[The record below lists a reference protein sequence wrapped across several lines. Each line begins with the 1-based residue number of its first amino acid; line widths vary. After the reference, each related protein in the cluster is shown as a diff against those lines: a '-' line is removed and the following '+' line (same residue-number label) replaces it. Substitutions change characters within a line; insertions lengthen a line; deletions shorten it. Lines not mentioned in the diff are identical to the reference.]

1 MKKLNYFLV
10 LLSAYSQLF
19 FSQQK
24 EVRTFREIRSN
35 YEKMTIDDERA
46 MPFVKAYIQKAKSE
60 SDIAQLIQGY
70 RDGRQFDY
78 NSKMKYADSA
88 LAISIK
94 YGNNDDISKD
104 YLSKGIIYYFYQKKY
119 KLALNQ
125 YMKAYEFSKGSDDH
139 YQHYKVIYHLG
150 VVKAHLGYY
159 DEALEH
165 FQDCS
170 QFYEKAMNRKGL
182 HENLQFNNKKA
193 YLNSLHQ
200 MTVVNRYLKNVSTSD
215 SLSKLGYKLT
225 EGDQDF
231 QLENNYFLKCMGISK
246 FFKKDYDGAVSD
258 LNRAL
263 HEILKRNDF
272 AWVSVVYYYLGK
284 ISEVR
289 KQEDVVIGYYSKID
303 SIFVKE
309 GFILPEVYK
318 SYNYLISY
326 YKNKDLSKQL
336 YYTDQLLKAD
346 SMISK
351 DYPYLSGKLHKEYDR
366 RSLIEQKEDIEKSSK
381 KKMGIAQFL
390 IFSSTLTII
399 FFVIRFQKDRNIKKQ
414 YDLLQK
420 KIKDGSYGI
429 PGTVEEQPQEYSLR
443 KTFLTPELTIEIGD
457 KLKKFERELQFIKK
471 GITQNSIAAKLNTN
485 ANYLS
490 IYINENRGMNFTR
503 YIAELRIKYI
513 TNLLNTNTKYLNYTI
528 EALAEE
534 CGIAARQNFS
544 NLFYD
549 INGIRPTDYIKK
561 RKKELRIGE

>member
-46 MPFVKAYIQKAKSE
+46 MPFVKDYIQKAKSE
-60 SDIAQLIQGY
+60 SDISQLIQGY

-78 NSKMKYADSA
+78 KSKMKYADSA
-88 LAISIK
+88 LAFSIK
-94 YGNNDDISKD
+94 YGSNDDISKD

-125 YMKAYEFSKGSDDH
+125 YMKAYEFSKGSGDQ

-170 QFYEKAMNRKGL
+170 QFYEKAMNQKGL

-225 EGDQDF
+225 AGNRDF
-231 QLENNYFLKCMGISK
+231 LLENSYFLKCLGISK
-246 FFKKDYDGAVSD
+246 FLKKDYEGAASD

-263 HEILKRNDF
+263 PEILKRNDF
-272 AWVSVVYYYLGK
+272 AWVSVIYYYLGK
-284 ISEVR
+284 ISEA
-289 KQEDVVIGYYSKID
+289 KNQEDVVIGYYSKID
-303 SIFVKE
+303 SIFVRE

-326 YKNKDLSKQL
+326 YKNKDLDKQL

-351 DYPYLSGKLHKEYDR
+351 DYPYLSGKLHREYDR
-366 RSLIEQKEDIEKSSK
+366 RSLIEQKEDIEKAGK
-381 KKMGIAQFL
+381 KKIRIAQFL
-390 IFSSTLTII
+390 ILTSTLTII
-399 FFVIRFQKDRNIKKQ
+399 FFVIRFQKDRKIKKQ

-420 KIKDGSYGI
+420 KIKEGSYEI
-429 PGTVEEQPQEYSLR
+429 PDTVEEQPQEYSLR
-443 KTFLTPELTIEIGD
+443 KTFLTPELTIEIGE
-457 KLKKFERELQFIKK
+457 KLKKFERELQFTKK
-471 GITQNSIAAKLNTN
+471 GITQNSIAVKLNTN

-490 IYINENRGMNFTR
+490 IYINENKGMNFTR

-561 RKKELRIGE
+561 RKKELRIG

>member
-46 MPFVKAYIQKAKSE
+46 MPFVKTYIQKAKSE
-60 SDIAQLIQGY
+60 SDISQLIQGY

-78 NSKMKYADSA
+78 NRKMKYADSA
-88 LAISIK
+88 LAVSIK

-125 YMKAYEFSKGSDDH
+125 YMKAYEFSKGSDDQ

-231 QLENNYFLKCMGISK
+231 LLENSYFLKCLGISK
-246 FFKKDYDGAVSD
+246 FLKKDYEGAASD

-263 HEILKRNDF
+263 PEILKRNDF
-272 AWVSVVYYYLGK
+272 AWVSVIYYYLGK
-284 ISEVR
+284 ISEA
-289 KQEDVVIGYYSKID
+289 KNQEDVVIGYYSKID

-309 GFILPEVYK
+309 GFIQPEVYK

-326 YKNKDLSKQL
+326 YKNKDLDKQL
-336 YYTDQLLKAD
+336 YYTEQLLKAD

-351 DYPYLSGKLHKEYDR
+351 DYPYLSGKLHREYDS
-366 RSLIEQKEDIEKSSK
+366 RSLIEQREDIEKASK
-381 KKMGIAQFL
+381 KKIRIAQFL
-390 IFSSTLTII
+390 ILTSTLTII
-399 FFVIRFQKDRNIKKQ
+399 FFVIRFHKDR
-414 YDLLQK
+414 
-420 KIKDGSYGI
+420 KIKNN
-429 PGTVEEQPQEYSLR
+429 
-443 KTFLTPELTIEIGD
+443 TFYFKK
-457 KLKKFERELQFIKK
+457 KLKKVLTAFPIL
-471 GITQNSIAAKLNTN
+471 
-485 ANYLS
+485 
-490 IYINENRGMNFTR
+490 
-503 YIAELRIKYI
+503 
-513 TNLLNTNTKYLNYTI
+513 
-528 EALAEE
+528 
-534 CGIAARQNFS
+534 
-544 NLFYD
+544 
-549 INGIRPTDYIKK
+549 
-561 RKKELRIGE
+561 

>member
-24 EVRTFREIRSN
+24 EERTFREIRNN

-60 SDIAQLIQGY
+60 NNISQLIQGY

-78 NSKMKYADSA
+78 NRKMKYADSA
-88 LAISIK
+88 LAVSIK

-125 YMKAYEFSKGSDDH
+125 YIKAYEFSKGSDDQ

-159 DEALEH
+159 EEALEH

-200 MTVVNRYLKNVSTSD
+200 MTVVNRYLKNLSTSD

-225 EGDQDF
+225 KGDRYF
-231 QLENNYFLKCMGISK
+231 LLENSYFLKCMGILK
-246 FFKKDYDGAVSD
+246 FLKKDYDGAVSD
-258 LNRAL
+258 LNRSL
-263 HEILKRNDF
+263 PEILKRNDF
-272 AWVSVVYYYLGK
+272 AWVSVVYYYLGR

-303 SIFVKE
+303 SILVKE

-318 SYNYLISY
+318 SYNYLINY
-326 YKNKDLSKQL
+326 YKNKDLDKQL

-351 DYPYLSGKLHKEYDR
+351 DYPYLSGKLHREYDS
-366 RSLIEQKEDIEKSSK
+366 RSLIEQKEDIEKASK
-381 KKMGIAQFL
+381 KKIRIAQFL
-390 IFSSTLTII
+390 ILTSTLTII
-399 FFVIRFQKDRNIKKQ
+399 FFIIRFHKDRKIKKQ
-414 YDLLQK
+414 YVLLQK
-420 KIKDGSYGI
+420 KIEEGSYGI
-429 PGTVEEQPQEYSLR
+429 PDTVEEPPQENSLR
-443 KTFLTPELTIEIGD
+443 KTFLTPELTIEIGE
-457 KLKKFERELQFIKK
+457 KLKKFERELQFTKK

-490 IYINENRGMNFTR
+490 IYINENKGMNFTR

-561 RKKELRIGE
+561 RKKELRID

>member
-35 YEKMTIDDERA
+35 YEKMIIDDDRA
-46 MPFVKAYIQKAKSE
+46 MPFVRAYIQKAKSE
-60 SDIAQLIQGY
+60 GDISHLIQGY

-88 LAISIK
+88 LAASIK
-94 YGNNDDISKD
+94 YGTKDDISKD
-104 YLSKGIIYYFYQKKY
+104 YLSKGIIYYFYQKRY

-125 YMKAYEFSKGSDDH
+125 YMKAYEFSKGSDDQ
-139 YQHYKVIYHLG
+139 YQYHKVLYHLG

-165 FQDCS
+165 FRDCS
-170 QFYEKAMNRKGL
+170 QFYENAMNQKGL

-231 QLENNYFLKCMGISK
+231 LLENSYFLKCMGISK
-246 FFKKDYDGAVSD
+246 FLKKDYDGSASD

-263 HEILKRNDF
+263 PAILKRNDF
-272 AWVSVVYYYLGK
+272 AWVSVIYYYLGK
-284 ISEVR
+284 ISEANN
-289 KQEDVVIGYYSKID
+289 QEDFVIGYYSKID

-309 GFILPEVYK
+309 GFILPEVFR

-366 RSLIEQKEDIEKSSK
+366 RSLIERKEDIEKIGR
-381 KKMGIAQFL
+381 KKMRIAQFVIL
-390 IFSSTLTII
+390 STTLTII
-399 FFVIRFQKDRNIKKQ
+399 FFVFRFQKDRKIKKQ
-414 YDLLQK
+414 YDILQK
-420 KIKDGSYGI
+420 KIKDGSYEI
-429 PGTVEEQPQEYSLR
+429 PDIVEERAQEYSLR
-443 KTFLTPELTIEIGD
+443 KIFLTPEVTIEIGE
-457 KLKKFERELQFIKK
+457 KLKKFERELQFTKK

-490 IYINENRGMNFTR
+490 IYINENKGMNFTR
-503 YIAELRIKYI
+503 YIAELRINYI

-549 INGIRPTDYIKK
+549 INGIRPTEYIKK
-561 RKKELRIGE
+561 RKKELSI

>member
-24 EVRTFREIRSN
+24 EERTFREIRNN

-60 SDIAQLIQGY
+60 NNISQLIQGY

-78 NSKMKYADSA
+78 NRKMKYADSA
-88 LAISIK
+88 LVVSIK

-125 YMKAYEFSKGSDDH
+125 YIKAYEFSKGSDDQ

-159 DEALEH
+159 EEALEH

-200 MTVVNRYLKNVSTSD
+200 MTVVNRYLKNLSTSD

-225 EGDQDF
+225 KGDRYF
-231 QLENNYFLKCMGISK
+231 LLENSYFLKCMGILK
-246 FFKKDYDGAVSD
+246 FLKKDYDGAVSD
-258 LNRAL
+258 LNRSL
-263 HEILKRNDF
+263 PEILKRNDF
-272 AWVSVVYYYLGK
+272 AWVSVVYYYLGR

-289 KQEDVVIGYYSKID
+289 KQEHVVIGYYNKID
-303 SIFVKE
+303 SILVKE

-318 SYNYLISY
+318 SYNYLINY
-326 YKNKDLSKQL
+326 YKNKDLDKQL

-351 DYPYLSGKLHKEYDR
+351 DYPYLSGKLHREYDS
-366 RSLIEQKEDIEKSSK
+366 RSLIEQKEDIEKASK
-381 KKMGIAQFL
+381 KKIRIAQFL
-390 IFSSTLTII
+390 ILTSTLTII
-399 FFVIRFQKDRNIKKQ
+399 FFIIRFHKDRKIKKQ
-414 YDLLQK
+414 YVLLQK
-420 KIKDGSYGI
+420 KIEEGSYGI
-429 PGTVEEQPQEYSLR
+429 PDTLEKPPQEYSLR
-443 KTFLTPELTIEIGD
+443 KTFLTPELTIEIGE
-457 KLKKFERELQFIKK
+457 KLKKFERELQFTKK

-490 IYINENRGMNFTR
+490 IYINENKGMNFTR

-561 RKKELRIGE
+561 RKKELRID